1 MTKENRILIGI
12 GALFLVSIITAVLLQ
27 HPKETPKESPGVFS
41 SKGFV
46 GSNKNQIALVHL
58 YGQLTTSGR
67 SGFYE
72 STNGSDQ
79 IIEKLNNLEENDNLK
94 AVILRI
100 NSPGGTVGS
109 SQELYNA
116 LVSFKKKKNI
126 PIIASIAD
134 MGTSG
139 AYWAALA
146 SDTIY
151 ANPGSMVGSIGV
163 FMGNYDLSGLSEK
176 FGIGFTIVKGGKYKD
191 TLSQWKKPSKDE
203 LKILETLIN
212 DVHTQFIDAVAQ
224 SRNMSFDDA
233 KVLADGRIYTG
244 NQALSAKLI
253 DKTGGLQDA
262 ISFAKESTKM
272 DDEPVI
278 IDTRKEFF
286 QPWMQ
291 YFRKRFEGLA
301 FLSRF
306 L

>member
-1 MTKENRILIGI
+1 MTKENRILLGI
-12 GALFLVSIITAVLLQ
+12 GSLFIISIFAAVTLQ
-27 HPKETPKESPGVFS
+27 KPIEAPVEAPTVFS
-41 SKGFV
+41 SKTFM
-46 GSNKNQIALVHL
+46 GSNKEQIALVHL

-72 STNGSDQ
+72 SSNGSDQ
-79 IIEKLNNLEENDNLK
+79 LIEKLNALKENENLK

-116 LVSFKKKKNI
+116 LLAFKKEKNI

-146 SDTIY
+146 SDTIF

-203 LKILETLIN
+203 LKILDALIN
-212 DVHTQFIDAVAQ
+212 DVHTQFIDAVAE
-224 SRNMSFDDA
+224 SRELSFNDA
-233 KVLADGRIYTG
+233 KKLADGRIYTG
-244 NQALSAKLI
+244 NQALKAKLI
-253 DKTGGLQDA
+253 DKTGGLEDA
-262 ISFAKESTKM
+262 IQFAKESTKIGG
-272 DDEPVI
+272 EPVI

-286 QPWMQ
+286 QPWMH

-301 FLSRF
+301 FLST
-306 L
+306 LL